1 MIDSTKQKRVDVI
14 RLSTSKM
21 KYIAIDLGLKRIGL
35 AYSAHKDI
43 VTPLNAVIR
52 KNRNQASAEVK
63 KAIQEWEVDTVVIG
77 IPLGGSSEDEMRR
90 RIEHF
95 MNLVDFNGE
104 VIYQDEA
111 GSSLEAE
118 SMMKGEMKYIRDGRI
133 DSISAMIILQR
144 YLASKK

>member
-1 MIDSTKQKRVDVI
+1 
-14 RLSTSKM
+14 M

-43 VTPLNAVIR
+43 VTPLPAVIR
-52 KNRNQASAEVK
+52 KNRNQASAEIK
-63 KAIQEWEVDTVVIG
+63 KIIKEWEVDAIVIG

-90 RIEHF
+90 RIAHF
-95 MNLVDFNGE
+95 MNLVAFEGE
-104 VIYQDEA
+104 VFYQDEA

-118 SMMKGEMKYIRDGRI
+118 NMIKGEIKYIRDGRV

-144 YLASKK
+144 FLAKNI

>member
-1 MIDSTKQKRVDVI
+1 
-14 RLSTSKM
+14 M

-43 VTPLNAVIR
+43 VTPLPAVIR

-63 KAIQEWEVDTVVIG
+63 KIILEWEADVVIVG
-77 IPLGGSSEDEMRR
+77 IPLGGSSEEEMKR
-90 RIEHF
+90 RISHF
-95 MNLVDFNGE
+95 MNLVDFKGE
-104 VIYQDEA
+104 IFYQDEA

-118 SMMKGEMKYIRDGRI
+118 NMMKGQIKYIRDGRI

-144 YLASKK
+144 YLVKQ

>member
-1 MIDSTKQKRVDVI
+1 
-14 RLSTSKM
+14 M
-21 KYIAIDLGLKRIGL
+21 KKYLAIDLGLKRIGL

-43 VTPLNAVIR
+43 VTPLPAVIR

-63 KAIQEWEVDTVVIG
+63 KVIQEWEIECVVVG
-77 IPLGGSSEDEMRR
+77 IPLGGSSEEEMKR

-104 VIYQDEA
+104 VVYQDES

-118 SMMKGEMKYIRDGRI
+118 NLMKGEIKYIRDGRV
-133 DSISAMIILQR
+133 DSISAMIILER
-144 YLASKK
+144 YLLKIKFKK

>member
-1 MIDSTKQKRVDVI
+1 
-14 RLSTSKM
+14 M

-43 VTPLNAVIR
+43 VTPLPAVQR

-63 KAIQEWEVDTVVIG
+63 KILDEWEVDAVVIG

-95 MNLVDFNGE
+95 MNLVDFKGE
-104 VIYQDEA
+104 IFYQDEA

-118 SMMKGEMKYIRDGRI
+118 NMMKGEIKYIRDGRI

-144 YLASKK
+144 YLLSVKHK